1 VEGGSRAIEELD
13 RLNLEQLTTLAKV
26 LGQLAYPS
34 LNLLLV
40 GDLGAGKTTF
50 TRGFAKGL
58 GVDERLV
65 RSPSFAIM
73 YIYTGRLELIHV
85 DLYRLSDPREV
96 FYTGVLDYFDPDD
109 GVLVIEWADK
119 LEDNLPESWVRITFF
134 IEDSGH
140 RKLLLEGKGDR
151 EVRYLK
157 KSVEVFKLAR
167 KAREA
172 G

>member
-1 VEGGSRAIEELD
+1 MEGGSQAIEELD
-13 RLNLEQLTTLAKV
+13 RLNLKQLMRLAKV
-26 LGQLAYPS
+26 LGRLAYPS

-50 TRGFAKGL
+50 TRGFARGL

-85 DLYRLSDPREV
+85 DLYRLNDPQEV
-96 FYTGVLDYFDPDD
+96 FYTGVLDYFDSDE
-109 GVLVIEWADK
+109 GVLVIEWADR
-119 LEDNLPESWVRITFF
+119 LEDNLPESWVRISFF
-134 IEDSGH
+134 IEDSEH
-140 RKLLLEGKGDR
+140 RKLLLEGKGDK

-157 KSVEVFKLAR
+157 KSMEVFKLAR
-167 KAREA
+167 EAREA

>member
-1 VEGGSRAIEELD
+1 MEGGGRAIEKLD
-13 RLNLEQLTTLAKV
+13 LNLEQLLRLSKV
-26 LGQLAYPS
+26 LGRLAYPS

-50 TRGFAKGL
+50 TKGFAKGL
-58 GVDERLV
+58 GVDEKVV

-73 YIYTGRLELIHV
+73 YIYTGRLKLIHV
-85 DLYRLSDPREV
+85 DLYRLNDPREV
-96 FYTGVLDYFDPDD
+96 FHTGVLDYFDSDD
-109 GVLVIEWADK
+109 GVLVIEWADRLK
-119 LEDNLPESWVRITFF
+119 DNLPESWVKITFF
-134 IEDSGH
+134 IEDSEY
-140 RKLLLEGKGDR
+140 RKLLLEGKGDK

-157 KSVEVFKLAR
+157 KSMEVFKLAR